1 MSQRKRLLSVAYQ
14 CAAAVVRESKLGAP
28 SHSLWTKAGSMSRV
42 TGTLLRGISIW
53 YIVYGRCFKCNLIS
67 KNNEGND

>member
-42 TGTLLRGISIW
+42 TGVTMSQTAPQDAGLFSMCAAHTR
-53 YIVYGRCFKCNLIS
+53 RRFA
-67 KNNEGND
+67 